1 VTAPE
6 KNIEQSNKAKVS
18 EYQTKM
24 SDDNSSTETVTPRN
38 ADDPDMPDLYI
49 TIQKRPRYS
58 VELDGTMHYLH
69 NTNAVVKFM
78 KEHDRPIS
86 IGDSFKSIN
95 IKPHSRYKLHER
107 LNGAIIRR
115 IARS

>member
-1 VTAPE
+1 
-6 KNIEQSNKAKVS
+6 
-18 EYQTKM
+18 M
-24 SDDNSSTETVTPRN
+24 SDDSSSNTETTVAPHNTR
-38 ADDPDMPDLYI
+38 DPDVPDIYI

-58 VELDGTMHYLH
+58 IEINGTTHYLH
-69 NTNAVVKFM
+69 NINAVVKFM